1 VKPKVFITRAIPEN
15 GIEMLREHFEAEVWP
30 EEREIPREVLL
41 EKVRDVDAL
50 VTMLSERIDGEVF
63 DNAPRLRIVANY
75 AVGYDNVDVE
85 EATRRGI
92 YVTNTPDVLTNATA
106 DFAWTLLLAT
116 ARRLIEA
123 DSFTRSGEWRRKG
136 IAWHPLMFLGHD
148 VYGKTIGIIGFG
160 RIGQAVA
167 RRAKGFGMRILYN
180 SRSRKPEAE
189 EELKAEFKPLEEL
202 LKESDFVV
210 LAVPLTKETYH
221 MIGERELKLMKPTAI
236 LVNIARGKVVDT
248 EALIKALK
256 EGWIAGAG
264 LDVFEE
270 EPYYNEE
277 LFSLKNVVLAPH
289 IGSATF
295 GAREGMAEL
304 VARNLIAFKNG
315 EVPPTLVNKEVV
327 KVKKPGFR

>member
-1 VKPKVFITRAIPEN
+1 
-15 GIEMLREHFEAEVWP
+15 
-30 EEREIPREVLL
+30 
-41 EKVRDVDAL
+41 
-50 VTMLSERIDGEVF
+50 MLSERIDAEVF
-63 DNAPRLRIVANY
+63 DAAPRLRIVANY
-75 AVGYDNVDVE
+75 AVGYDNIDVG

-106 DFAWTLLLAT
+106 DFAWTLLLAA

-123 DSFTRSGEWRRKG
+123 DKFTRSGEWKKKG
-136 IAWHPLMFLGHD
+136 VAWHPRWFLGYD
-148 VYGKTIGIIGFG
+148 VYGKTLGIVGFG

-167 RRAKGFGMRILYN
+167 RRARGFGMKILYN
-180 SRSRKPEAE
+180 SRSRKPEVE
-189 EELKAEFKPLEEL
+189 KELNAEFRPLEEL

-210 LAVPLTKETYH
+210 LAVPLTRETYH

-248 EALIKALK
+248 SALVKALK

-264 LDVFEE
+264 LDVYEE
-270 EPYYNEE
+270 EPYYHEE
-277 LFSLKNVVLAPH
+277 LFSLDNVVLAPH

-315 EVPPTLVNKEVV
+315 QIPPTLVNREVLNV
-327 KVKKPGFR
+327 RKPGFD